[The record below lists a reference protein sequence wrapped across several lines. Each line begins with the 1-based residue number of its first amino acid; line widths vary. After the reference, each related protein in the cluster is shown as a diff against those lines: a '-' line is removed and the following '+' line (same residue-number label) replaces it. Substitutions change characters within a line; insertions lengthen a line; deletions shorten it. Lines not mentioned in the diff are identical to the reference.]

1 MTNGSIWNIVG
12 DFHLLFPWRFCFCL
26 LGRFHMIFKISHIFG
41 PQKIRLIKIG
51 WNFTWM
57 KIQFNCL
64 SWEIIAINIPL
75 NISLRDISIVKHDW
89 IVVRLE
95 SIQFMPLLNG
105 SLRKEYFVVV
115 VVVVV
120 YRNYSVCINLN
131 NFSFFSVSIRVRN
144 LLTSSWGALNKSYA
158 SNLLF
163 SLSCLRIMEKGVCC
177 LLYWIRWVCKWKI

>member
-1 MTNGSIWNIVG
+1 MK
-12 DFHLLFPWRFCFCL
+12 HCWRFPSPVSMEVLFL
-26 LGRFHMIFKISHIFG
+26 FTWSLSYDIQNIPHFWASKW
-41 PQKIRLIKIG
+41 G

-115 VVVVV
+115 VVVV
-120 YRNYSVCINLN
+120 YRNYSVYINLN

>member
-1 MTNGSIWNIVG
+1 MTNGTIWNSVG

-51 WNFTWM
+51 WNFTW
-57 KIQFNCL
+57 KRIQFNCL
-64 SWEIIAINIPL
+64 NWEIIAINIPL

-89 IVVRLE
+89 IVWRFE
-95 SIQFMPLLNG
+95 SIQFMLLLNG
-105 SLRKEYFVVV
+105 SLWKEYF

-131 NFSFFSVSIRVRN
+131 NFFI
-144 LLTSSWGALNKSYA
+144 
-158 SNLLF
+158 
-163 SLSCLRIMEKGVCC
+163 LSCVDTRPKSIDVITPL
-177 LLYWIRWVCKWKI
+177 WINRMHPIYFSH